1 MAGVRQLMKQA
12 QRMQKKM
19 EEAQEKLAAE
29 ELEVSCGGGAVTVR
43 INGQGE
49 FRALNI
55 DPELLEEDKEM
66 VESTLLEAIQEAAKK
81 AKALNEQEMEKIQ
94 SGLKMPGLM

>member
-1 MAGVRQLMKQA
+1 MKQA